1 MCVCVCVCVCVLWN
15 SLFSYSRPCTRH
27 FWDIFMYETFTLSRH
42 KNLMENSVFFHLKH
56 NTKFFPYS
64 WITVPGKLNLRVG
77 DHVISEARVVPLAC
91 LLSTLCTTAPSNS
104 PPSTTPADLLVA
116 NMVAPSILPNT
127 FTSRDGRL
135 TLAVRVDRHSPVKP
149 LPLGNFWRIRLK
161 R

>member
-1 MCVCVCVCVCVLWN
+1 MCVCVCVCVSWN
-15 SLFSYSRPCTRH
+15 SIVLLFTSLYKAFLGYVRVWILYPFSSQKFDGKFC
-27 FWDIFMYETFTLSRH
+27 I
-42 KNLMENSVFFHLKH
+42 FHLKH

-64 WITVPGKLNLRVG
+64 WITVPRKLNLSVG
-77 DHVISEARVVPLAC
+77 HHVISEARVVPLAC

-116 NMVAPSILPNT
+116 NMVAPCILPNT